1 MGTGERAIHLRAR
14 RQGQRRRAVRGHHRE
29 GRGRECPRPSVEEL
43 TMADSIDAA
52 LGKPDYTAL
61 TFPAPPAHRP
71 YVILNM
77 VESLD
82 GRATIEGN
90 ERGLGSPVDQSLMR
104 ELRVHADVVV
114 NGASTLRASG
124 TSPRLNNAA
133 LEAIRIER
141 GKSRVPY

>member
-1 MGTGERAIHLRAR
+1 C
-14 RQGQRRRAVRGHHRE
+14 E
-29 GRGRECPRPSVEEL
+29 GRGRSRPRPPAEEL

-61 TFPAPPAHRP
+61 TFPAPPADRP

-90 ERGLGSPVDQSLMR
+90 ERGLGSPVGSARMR
-104 ELRVHADVVV
+104 ELRLHADVVV

-133 LEAIRIER
+133 LEAIRIAR
-141 GKSRVPY
+141 GKSRSP